1 MNVYI
6 SATLRNFFG
15 KNSRL
20 ETDAK
25 SIKDILKWL
34 KDEYPESEKV
44 LFDENGKLRSFIRI
58 YVGDENRSSE
68 DKWETSLSEDSEV
81 LLLPAIAGGAPEN
94 DSIIPEER
102 RKAVA
107 FDDKEIQQ
115 IAWEKYGFRTGITG
129 GNYDV
134 SSIGIGVP
142 QTISSTVSSLKM
154 NTYNQLIEYLKN
166 GE

>member
-15 KNSRL
+15 KNAHL
-20 ETDAK
+20 ETAAA
-25 SIKDILKWL
+25 SIRDILNWL

-68 DKWETSLSEDSEV
+68 DKWDTALAEDSEV

-94 DSIIPEER
+94 TSIIPDER
-102 RKAVA
+102 RKAVS
-107 FDDKEIQQ
+107 FDDKEVERFGRHLMLRDIKVRN
-115 IAWEKYGFRTGITG
+115 A
-129 GNYDV
+129 
-134 SSIGIGVP
+134 
-142 QTISSTVSSLKM
+142 
-154 NTYNQLIEYLKN
+154 
-166 GE
+166 